1 MLSYGSDPEVVICG
15 NTPVRYEYACYCNGF
30 MLTSTICLYDIG
42 RTLGD
47 LVVEQQGQDE
57 STEIKRGPRKTE

>member
-15 NTPVRYEYACYCNGF
+15 NTPERYGYTCYCNAF
-30 MLTSTICLYDIG
+30 ISTPTICLYDIG

-57 STEIKRGPRKTE
+57 STEIKRCP